1 LLEENII
8 VSNLD
13 TIVFYQSD
21 QVLRA
26 FFGLSCLGRVERTS
40 PDTKLEEF
48 IELVSNFTSCAA

>member
-1 LLEENII
+1 LKKSIA

-48 IELVSNFTSCAA
+48 IELVSNFTSSTA